1 MACRED
7 SRLRGPPQHPCLTS
21 ACGWVSPVGTV
32 GARHSGSRPRRHRT
46 ASKRRTG
53 IRTVAH
59 LRPCTG
65 PVTQAQVTKASAP
78 TPARWTPG
86 ASRPPRPGAR
96 PCGRPPAASRLYPQ
110 QPHGRSSASSS
121 SERQPGQEEAAQR
134 RAVAGL
140 RRPGDP
146 QGDTP
151 AARPGNNPKIPS
163 PGSHTGRCIQGKGRR
178 LAACPPPGPPSK
190 ASGSRGPRGPQQ
202 GHLSPS
208 KSLPVVFPSPKQGGH
223 PEIPGLVEGLTL
235 LKTLHGARPWLPA
248 RTVHRETTSQ
258 ARRGH
263 KLRSILQRV
272 FLFLTPAPLQVGPQE
287 LRRVLRMHRIR

>member
-21 ACGWVSPVGTV
+21 ACGWVSPMGTV

-78 TPARWTPG
+78 TRARRTPG

-96 PCGRPPAASRLYPQ
+96 PCGRPPPPNSTHSSPTAALLLPPAQRGSRA
-110 QPHGRSSASSS
+110 R
-121 SERQPGQEEAAQR
+121 RKQR

-140 RRPGDP
+140 RRPGGP

-163 PGSHTGRCIQGKGRR
+163 PGSQTGRCIQGKGRR

-223 PEIPGLVEGLTL
+223 PESPGLVEGLTL
-235 LKTLHGARPWLPA
+235 LKTLHGARPRLPA

-272 FLFLTPAPLQVGPQE
+272 FLFLTPAPLQVSPQE